1 MVIFHDSWQI
11 NQQQIIANVNKQK
24 SRMSSTKSNSA
35 LLENTNTKG
44 NNTINDT
51 LEDIFGFTID
61 PSHGESRGLLY
72 LEEVRNVHD
81 KKELD
86 LNLLQYALFERLFMC
101 NEDIPQKGGNED
113 SHVWGSKV
121 IKYLYT
127 CLKNLHQ
134 CSVKLKP
141 EEQKE
146 IRDKIIQ
153 NVATP
158 IMQSDLYADQDIAA
172 DVLQILKDGEP
183 EAGAFFIDA
192 CKKVLEE
199 ENNNN
204 ESLRKFIDA
213 MNKIVVDELIK
224 SFITGFPISVF
235 NYLNVIAS
243 NAILGEIFMDSCIP
257 KKRDVGSEYALTP
270 IGALLNLSALPKSP
284 IGKYEHFTNPMDPV
298 GNSSTETL
306 LWSLLDKLNQNLH
319 QFVLAMLRLSPKVK
333 DKMLAWLGDC
343 LRFNSDRGKLW
354 NAQLAQ
360 TADLNPAVYRNVTDG
375 FMLSLCNLLLSLCQ
389 PFCSKI
395 KDEKILKIDPTY
407 CAVPNDQLESKN
419 VHMFDMSKE
428 TCFLPVSSNEG
439 AEEERLTADSYNFMT
454 ECFYMAHKS
463 IDLGYRVGV
472 DKMLQL
478 NHELARIER
487 AFNDAAEQHGVYSDL
502 VGTVKDRMSEELSKY
517 LSLKCTLSD
526 PNLMQKMFNLIS
538 ATAYW
543 LGQVT
548 VHGDTKKIPGGYAP
562 LTDIPVQFPLPDNIP
577 SVLKCIPE
585 FLVENTVSFLVFV
598 RRFTPK
604 SFEEQGYEKLSPIL
618 TYILIYMGSQQHMS
632 NPHIRARLAEG
643 LESVLPFHKDE
654 PPGNT
659 LGGSQREKLFKE
671 HPHRHQIVDNLLK
684 VFVGIEMTGQSV
696 EFEQKFN
703 YRRPMYTIFDY
714 LWELPEHRECFKK
727 LAIEAEQNMEAVN
740 PPIFLRFANLLIN
753 DAIFLLDEALA
764 NMAKLKEMQRAQD
777 NGEWSTLNARDRVQ
791 NISYMQHIGNM
802 ARFDNILGKDTIN
815 TLEKLTSE
823 ITRVFTHSTMV
834 DRIAAMLNYFLLN
847 LVGPNKKN
855 FKVKN
860 AKEYQ
865 FDPAGTVLK
874 ICKIYVNLKES
885 DSFCLAVSQDGRSY
899 SPSLFTLSEDVLV
912 RIGGGSLIGEMKEV
926 AEKVAQRAHE
936 QEAREE
942 ATAEAPEH
950 FLDPIMSTLMTD
962 PVILPSSKQ
971 TVDRTTIARHLLSD
985 QTDPFN
991 RSPLSMEHVTP
1002 NAKLKE
1008 EIEAWLEERRKK

>member
-1 MVIFHDSWQI
+1 
-11 NQQQIIANVNKQK
+11 
-24 SRMSSTKSNSA
+24 MSSTKSNSA
-35 LLENTNTKG
+35 LLENTNTKR

-61 PSHGESRGLLY
+61 PSHRESRDFCTLKKFIAICT
-72 LEEVRNVHD
+72 VRKIIHV
-81 KKELD
+81 
-86 LNLLQYALFERLFMC
+86 QRRYVSER
-101 NEDIPQKGGNED
+101 GYRD

-127 CLKNLHQ
+127 CLKNVNQ

-158 IMQSDLYADQDIAA
+158 IMQTDLYADQDIAA
-172 DVLQILKDGEP
+172 DILQILKEGEP

-192 CKKVLEE
+192 CKKVLDE

-243 NAILGEIFMDSCIP
+243 NAVLGEIFMDSCIP

-306 LWSLLDKLNQNLH
+306 LWGLLDKLNQNLH

-395 KDEKILKIDPTY
+395 ADQKILKIDPTY

-428 TCFLPVSSNEG
+428 TCFLPVSSTDS

-472 DKMLQL
+472 IKC
-478 NHELARIER
+478 
-487 AFNDAAEQHGVYSDL
+487 YS
-502 VGTVKDRMSEELSKY
+502 
-517 LSLKCTLSD
+517 
-526 PNLMQKMFNLIS
+526 
-538 ATAYW
+538 
-543 LGQVT
+543 
-548 VHGDTKKIPGGYAP
+548 
-562 LTDIPVQFPLPDNIP
+562 
-577 SVLKCIPE
+577 
-585 FLVENTVSFLVFV
+585 
-598 RRFTPK
+598 
-604 SFEEQGYEKLSPIL
+604 
-618 TYILIYMGSQQHMS
+618 
-632 NPHIRARLAEG
+632 
-643 LESVLPFHKDE
+643 
-654 PPGNT
+654 
-659 LGGSQREKLFKE
+659 
-671 HPHRHQIVDNLLK
+671 
-684 VFVGIEMTGQSV
+684 
-696 EFEQKFN
+696 
-703 YRRPMYTIFDY
+703 
-714 LWELPEHRECFKK
+714 
-727 LAIEAEQNMEAVN
+727 
-740 PPIFLRFANLLIN
+740 
-753 DAIFLLDEALA
+753 
-764 NMAKLKEMQRAQD
+764 
-777 NGEWSTLNARDRVQ
+777 
-791 NISYMQHIGNM
+791 
-802 ARFDNILGKDTIN
+802 
-815 TLEKLTSE
+815 
-823 ITRVFTHSTMV
+823 
-834 DRIAAMLNYFLLN
+834 
-847 LVGPNKKN
+847 
-855 FKVKN
+855 
-860 AKEYQ
+860 
-865 FDPAGTVLK
+865 
-874 ICKIYVNLKES
+874 
-885 DSFCLAVSQDGRSY
+885 
-899 SPSLFTLSEDVLV
+899 
-912 RIGGGSLIGEMKEV
+912 
-926 AEKVAQRAHE
+926 
-936 QEAREE
+936 
-942 ATAEAPEH
+942 
-950 FLDPIMSTLMTD
+950 
-962 PVILPSSKQ
+962 
-971 TVDRTTIARHLLSD
+971 
-985 QTDPFN
+985 
-991 RSPLSMEHVTP
+991 
-1002 NAKLKE
+1002 
-1008 EIEAWLEERRKK
+1008 